1 MEQIRQ
7 NSRMNLQDQR
17 VDRSTQEAANR
28 KKSGDPGRRQ
38 SRKKVTTRI
47 PTITTAATAMSLK
60 NKPVRNGSSPGSF
73 ERRKRDKTGHLL
85 NGLVADLERR
95 TQVAFETNN
104 NNFHVESIQGI
115 HRLLLQIQKLERPF
129 VNQQPKLEVSARLKL
144 LQDWLEHQGVQID
157 GLRLE
162 GGFAQ
167 GAGVMATK
175 EFKKGEMMLVVPA
188 TAMMTS
194 ATAICSKEDV
204 GLLYQADPVL
214 RQMPTLVLTLHL
226 LFEKHRPAET
236 PSKWA
241 GYIASLP
248 GQSFSAEGSSE
259 VRDRFITPLSLS
271 MEAVE
276 ALEGT
281 ATLIE
286 MHKALRNYARQFT
299 HVRSL
304 LQQLHSHSTAISD
317 AVAWFTWAEFCW
329 AASVVMTR
337 QNPVPGRQDIQ
348 ASPDLALIPLLDMF
362 NHEEGEITCHFDV
375 SQQHME
381 LTAKRPFQQGE
392 QVFICYGNR
401 SNSELLLYS
410 GFVPDYN
417 SKDRIKVPVALS
429 QLDPLHQKKVAL
441 LKWLGLPI
449 AGWLELYHD
458 GTPSPELANWIR
470 VASMDDLAV
479 VTENLRATIA
489 LQTQQTAALLQDRAT
504 LVQGLKGPASAVF
517 PGDGVHVD
525 FGKSYKDSSDKRLI
539 NTAEG
544 RGGQIAVIHHNSQTR
559 SENHV
564 SFNNAE
570 VTEVMAL
577 DVASSELLEDKAE
590 ETRTLISSLQKTV
603 ELEELIV
610 SGSETLLGE
619 CLIPAE
625 ATLLAEICRARVANF
640 GERKKKPVDVYASKG
655 NEMDLQ
661 EEVKAPASREVVM
674 AMKIW
679 QQERDALQKAIER
692 GVKAQFS
699 DKEL

>member
-1 MEQIRQ
+1 
-7 NSRMNLQDQR
+7 
-17 VDRSTQEAANR
+17 
-28 KKSGDPGRRQ
+28 
-38 SRKKVTTRI
+38 
-47 PTITTAATAMSLK
+47 MSLK
-60 NKPVRNGSSPGSF
+60 NKPVRNGSSPASF

-129 VNQQPKLEVSARLKL
+129 VNQQPKLEVSTRLKL

-226 LFEKHRPAET
+226 LFEKKPLQNGLDILHHCQVNPFQQRGVLKYVID
-236 PSKWA
+236 S
-241 GYIASLP
+241 SHLCH
-248 GQSFSAEGSSE
+248 SAWRQLKHLR
-259 VRDRFITPLSLS
+259 VLLSTFGRSVMNQL
-271 MEAVE
+271 V
-276 ALEGT
+276 
-281 ATLIE
+281 I
-286 MHKALRNYARQFT
+286 FT
-299 HVRSL
+299 KPY
-304 LQQLHSHSTAISD
+304 
-317 AVAWFTWAEFCW
+317 F
-329 AASVVMTR
+329 VVMTR

-441 LKWLGLPI
+441 LKWLGLPT

-479 VTENLRATIA
+479 VTQNLRATIA
-489 LQTQQTAALLQDRAT
+489 LQTQQTAALLQDRTT

-517 PGDGVHVD
+517 PAGDGVRVD
-525 FGKSYKDSSDKRLI
+525 FGKSYKKDSSDKRLI

-590 ETRTLISSLQKTV
+590 ETRTPISSVQKTG
-603 ELEELIV
+603 ELEEVIV
-610 SGSETLLGE
+610 GDSETLLGE

-625 ATLLAEICRARVANF
+625 ATLLAEICRARVAHF
-640 GERKKKPVDVYASKG
+640 GERKKALVDMYASKG
-655 NEMDLQ
+655 NEMGLQ

-692 GVKAQFS
+692 GVS
-699 DKEL
+699 SVL